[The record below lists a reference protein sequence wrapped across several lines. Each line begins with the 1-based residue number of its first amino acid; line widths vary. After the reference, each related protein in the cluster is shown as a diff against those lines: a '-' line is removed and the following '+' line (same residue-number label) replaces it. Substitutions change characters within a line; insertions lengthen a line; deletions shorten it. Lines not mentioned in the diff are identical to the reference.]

1 MLLSSLP
8 QPQREYAPPAAAAP
22 AAALPARIS
31 KEPPPYG
38 SAERRTYVP
47 RKQEDF
53 GDGGACA
60 DCKAKQQPAACPGAE
75 PCFAIRSSHRV

>member
-8 QPQREYAPPAAAAP
+8 QPTREYALPVAKAP
-22 AAALPARIS
+22 SAVLPARIS

-38 SAERRTYVP
+38 SAERRQYVP

-53 GDGGACA
+53 GDGGA
-60 DCKAKQQPAACPGAE
+60 PG
-75 PCFAIRSSHRV
+75 